1 MKKRLGASLG
11 SAATAG
17 EGRQNLLCA
26 YLAVAVLIGL
36 LANNLV
42 GIWWLDPGVGLL
54 IAGLAL
60 REGRMAWRGEAC
72 ACC

>member
-1 MKKRLGASLG
+1 MKRPTEPAGEPKNASG
-11 SAATAG
+11 PAWFSAATAG

-42 GIWWLDPGVGLL
+42 GIW
-54 IAGLAL
+54 
-60 REGRMAWRGEAC
+60 
-72 ACC
+72 